1 MRRGLGTLAC
11 ICGLLLS
18 ACAGSEHSGTP
29 SQQLRTWVSGT
40 TLAVS
45 TAGIL
50 KDLHQV
56 DVALISKQTN
66 AVQTTCSVMNN
77 DAVAANSNLP
87 SPNSTVS
94 LLLSNAYSQVGLGA
108 NACFVALS
116 RPSKLASYRNREHQ
130 ARSLFA
136 EAGAIIQSVTGQ
148 KIAPAPTQH

>member
-1 MRRGLGTLAC
+1 
-11 ICGLLLS
+11 
-18 ACAGSEHSGTP
+18 
-29 SQQLRTWVSGT
+29 VSGT

-94 LLLSNAYSQVGLGA
+94 LLLSNAYSQVGLAA

-148 KIAPAPTQH
+148 KIAPAPTKH